1 LVYFT
6 VVNNLLES
14 QFHVACVDK
23 LLSTVNSVL
32 VDSAMNA
39 NDVTVTNF

>member
-6 VVNNLLES
+6 VVNIPLDS
-14 QFHVACVDK
+14 QFDVACVDK
-23 LLSTVNSVL
+23 LLSTVL
-32 VDSAMNA
+32 IDSTMSA

>member
-6 VVNNLLES
+6 VVNNPLDS

-23 LLSTVNSVL
+23 LTSTVL
-32 VDSAMNA
+32 IDSATSA